1 GEASNRADMRYL
13 MSLAGGRPVIEYCGG
28 TELGGGY
35 ITGTVVQPCVPAAF
49 STPALGIDTIILD
62 EAGEEAD
69 VGEIFLVPPSI
80 GFSAEL
86 LNRDHDE
93 EYYAATPPGPHGEQ
107 LRRHG
112 DYFTHL
118 EGPYFRASG
127 RVDDTMNLGG
137 IKVSSAEIE
146 RIAIGLEGIRDAA
159 AISVPIQGGG
169 PSKLIVYVVGE
180 TDADLGDVKDEVTAA
195 IRTQL
200 NPLFK
205 VHSVI
210 PIDELPRTA
219 SNKVKR
225 RELRTHYLEG

>member
-1 GEASNRADMRYL
+1 M
-13 MSLAGGRPVIEYCGG
+13 
-28 TELGGGY
+28 
-35 ITGTVVQPCVPAAF
+35 TGTVVQPCVPAAF
-49 STPALGIDTIILD
+49 STPALGMDTVILD
-62 EAGEEAD
+62 EAGVEAE
-69 VGEIFLVPPSI
+69 VGEIFLIPPSI
-80 GFSAEL
+80 GFSSEL

-93 EYYAATPPGPHGEQ
+93 EYYTATPPGPAGEQ

-118 EGPYFRASG
+118 EGPYYRARG

-146 RIAIGLEGIRDAA
+146 RIVIGIHGIRDAA
-159 AISVPIQGGG
+159 AIAVPIQGGG
-169 PSKLIVYVVGE
+169 PSKLIIYVVADS
-180 TDADLGDVKDEVTAA
+180 DADLSEIKDEVIVA